1 MRDSPGLCTLVQNI
15 FINLCMKLLVV
26 EDEIKTADTLQKG
39 LKEKGYEVHTAYDG
53 EKAWSLVENNKFDL
67 IITDIL
73 LPKINGIEFCKKLR
87 QNRNFTPVIML
98 TALGLTSDKLNGFD
112 AGSDDYLVKPFDFEE
127 LLARIK
133 VLINRTKDKLELSNL
148 LKYSDLE
155 LNLDTKEVK
164 RGDVKIN
171 LTAKE
176 YILLEYFIRNANRV
190 VSKEELAEKVWDITF
205 DTGTNVIEV
214 YVSYLRNKID
224 KDFTPRLIHTKKGMG
239 YILREEQ

>member
-1 MRDSPGLCTLVQNI
+1 
-15 FINLCMKLLVV
+15 MKLLVV
-26 EDEIKTADTLQKG
+26 EDEVKTADTLQKG
-39 LKEKGYEVHTAYDG
+39 LKEKGYEVYTAYDG
-53 EKAWSLVENNKFDL
+53 EKAWSLAENNKFDL
-67 IITDIL
+67 IITDII
-73 LPKINGIEFCKKLR
+73 LPKINGLEFCKRLR

-112 AGSDDYLVKPFDFEE
+112 SGSDDYLVKPFDFDE

-133 VLINRTKDKLELSNL
+133 VLINRSQNKFEISNL
-148 LKYSDLE
+148 LKYADLE

-164 RGDVKIN
+164 RGETKIN

-176 YILLEYFIRNANRV
+176 YVLLEYFIRNANRV
-190 VSKEELAEKVWDITF
+190 VSKEEIAEKVWDITF